1 MPLAMFGTASFVG
14 LTLLTFFLYAAL
26 GGLFVLLPY
35 VLIELRGYSP
45 VAAGAALLPLPAVIG
60 LASRPMGAIAARIGP
75 RLPLTIGPLVVA
87 AGFAL
92 AARIGGDG
100 DYWTSVLPAMLVI
113 AIGMAGAV
121 APLTTAV
128 MASVDNDHVG
138 TANGFNS
145 AVART
150 GGLIATALLGAVLA
164 ARGEALG
171 EAFAAASFVA
181 AGAAAVAGLS
191 ALILLKPQELRTP
204 ESP

>member
-1 MPLAMFGTASFVG
+1 
-14 LTLLTFFLYAAL
+14 
-26 GGLFVLLPY
+26 
-35 VLIELRGYSP
+35 
-45 VAAGAALLPLPAVIG
+45 
-60 LASRPMGAIAARIGP
+60 
-75 RLPLTIGPLVVA
+75 LTIGPLVVA

-92 AARIGGDG
+92 AARIGADG

-181 AGAAAVAGLS
+181 AGAAAVAGS
-191 ALILLKPQELRTP
+191 RR
-204 ESP
+204 